1 MFERK
6 TTRTSS
12 LLFVLTISALL
23 FLTGGCA
30 GTISDAGKCQ
40 EAWDVYKIQ
49 NIMSRHNYYYSA
61 GQHQRE
67 LEELWALDMP
77 DVSWGSDEGW
87 WVGKDLLWEYYIDYF
102 DEFRAVDL
110 KAFIKLHPEIEFSK
124 ENLGAGTSLYH
135 TNSTPV
141 IEIAEDGKTAKG
153 LWYSVG
159 KLIQTPGGK
168 QSPVDM
174 WERYG
179 IDFIKV
185 DGEWKIWHFFVHTD
199 ISAGPGE
206 SWASDSM
213 KMPEGFDPGAMPG
226 GGGQPPMMG
235 GGEGSE
241 NATKPSPTIASADGG
256 RRGPSYN
263 PPSEFPKVP
272 VPYKTFSETFSY
284 GPPSE

>member
-1 MFERK
+1 MFKNNNYRISK
-6 TTRTSS
+6 MIFALMVPAF
-12 LLFVLTISALL
+12 LLLAGSFSASAAD
-23 FLTGGCA
+23 TDKGQVA
-30 GTISDAGKCQ
+30 Y
-40 EAWDVYKIQ
+40 DVYKIQ
-49 NIMSRHNYYYSA
+49 NVMSRHNYYYSA
-61 GQHQRE
+61 GLHKRE

-77 DVSWGSDEGW
+77 DACWGSGEGW
-87 WVGKDLLWEYYIDYF
+87 WVGKKLLLEYYVDYF

-124 ENLGAGTSLYH
+124 ENLGSGTSLYH
-135 TNSTPV
+135 TNTTPV

-168 QSPVDM
+168 QTPVDM

-179 IDFIKV
+179 VDFIKV

-206 SWASDSM
+206 SWAADAM
-213 KMPEGFDPGAMPG
+213 KMPEMPE
-226 GGGQPPMMG
+226 GGGQPPMG
-235 GGEGSE
+235 GGEAGGG
-241 NATKPSPTIASADGG
+241 ATKPSPTVASADGG
-256 RRGPSYN
+256 RRGPSYD
-263 PPSEFPKVP
+263 PPSEYPKVP
-272 VPYKTFSETFSY
+272 MPYRTFSETFSY